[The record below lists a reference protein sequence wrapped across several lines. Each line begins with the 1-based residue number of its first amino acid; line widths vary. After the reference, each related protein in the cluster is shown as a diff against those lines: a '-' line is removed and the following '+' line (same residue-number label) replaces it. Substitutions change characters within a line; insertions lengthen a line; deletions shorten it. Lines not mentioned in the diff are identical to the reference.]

1 MITHCKR
8 QKSSGQQGE
17 CYNSLSAK
25 AEISLSNV
33 RREVERLF
41 KHCFGIPPPL
51 QNLSKVGGRK
61 IYAKLFSILFKQY
74 HDFNNK
80 DVQGRG

>member
-1 MITHCKR
+1 MITLCKR
-8 QKSSGQQGE
+8 QKGSGQQGE

-41 KHCFGIPPPL
+41 KQCFGIPPPL

-61 IYAKLFSILFKQY
+61 VYAKLFSIFLKRH
-74 HDFNNK
+74 HDVNNK